1 MDMFSGILRKVMGRN
16 KAIDDAIG
24 DDEKAMLEG
33 TLDELSKSLEGAMEG
48 IDPDQR
54 DALMA
59 QFEDGLAETFAE
71 LGPQIKQ
78 GNDELLDQARNLLAK
93 WRRRVALTGQEVS
106 FDVLNDFTAE
116 RDAVEAEGKSY
127 KKVDKE
133 MKRLLKQDEK
143 SRTLLIKALEQ
154 TDDADLLQTIRAL
167 LDDGADPNQRSFL
180 MDAPLAYAYER
191 HRFDAMQ
198 MLVEAGADPDAVGWG
213 PLQVAIAWGTIEDV
227 EAALP
232 SDLLMRPDEEKNTAA
247 ELAALVGD
255 AEKTKL
261 VMAAQLEASGAD
273 GAEAGDALHTAI
285 ESGDVEVVA
294 ALLGADVSVDAENQ
308 WGQSPVWTAAN
319 MHHIDVL
326 GLLLQHDPDM
336 SDVDDIAAYQ
346 DDPAAKLTDDGTPEV
361 VVVARMLVEAGWDPA
376 QLDSLNADQMRF
388 VTGACLI
395 PEQTVTAEDFNS
407 QSVPRYGSG
416 NPEKVDHPF
425 LREMIRTGKSGYAG
439 LQDYGPEEDKKAFP
453 RPATWSFD
461 RFGRTTTRLPDGR
474 WVQIAG
480 EHEDSYDPDF
490 NIYNDVVVHDGMG
503 GVEVFTY
510 PDKAF
515 PPTDFHTATLLEDS
529 ILIIGSLGYQQ
540 DRRVGETQVL
550 RLNLSDFSISKV
562 ETTGDAPGWISRH
575 EAVLEDDRIVVSGGK
590 IQTARDYEDFNG
602 RYALYLGDMR
612 WEDLSTG

>member
-1 MDMFSGILRKVMGRN
+1 MQSGMDMFSGILRKVMGRN

-261 VMAAQLEASGAD
+261 VMAAQL
-273 GAEAGDALHTAI
+273 AG
-285 ESGDVEVVA
+285 
-294 ALLGADVSVDAENQ
+294 
-308 WGQSPVWTAAN
+308 
-319 MHHIDVL
+319 
-326 GLLLQHDPDM
+326 
-336 SDVDDIAAYQ
+336 
-346 DDPAAKLTDDGTPEV
+346 K
-361 VVVARMLVEAGWDPA
+361 
-376 QLDSLNADQMRF
+376 
-388 VTGACLI
+388 
-395 PEQTVTAEDFNS
+395 
-407 QSVPRYGSG
+407 
-416 NPEKVDHPF
+416 
-425 LREMIRTGKSGYAG
+425 
-439 LQDYGPEEDKKAFP
+439 
-453 RPATWSFD
+453 
-461 RFGRTTTRLPDGR
+461 
-474 WVQIAG
+474 
-480 EHEDSYDPDF
+480 
-490 NIYNDVVVHDGMG
+490 
-503 GVEVFTY
+503 
-510 PDKAF
+510 
-515 PPTDFHTATLLEDS
+515 
-529 ILIIGSLGYQQ
+529 
-540 DRRVGETQVL
+540 
-550 RLNLSDFSISKV
+550 
-562 ETTGDAPGWISRH
+562 
-575 EAVLEDDRIVVSGGK
+575 
-590 IQTARDYEDFNG
+590 
-602 RYALYLGDMR
+602 
-612 WEDLSTG
+612 